1 MVALFII
8 ATFLFFLGIDY
19 LIQRK
24 RRPAEAVE
32 RANPRTERF
41 VIPRGYFFSP
51 KHAWVELLGTGEA
64 RVGIDDF
71 IQKVVGAIDSIRTV
85 PVNTVVKRGDPILT
99 IVQNG
104 RALKIASPISG
115 RVLEVNHALTQSPEL
130 LRQDPYLAGWV
141 ARIEPESLGTE
152 LKTLNLAE
160 EAANWLRQEVARFR
174 DFITV
179 RTPQLATGVT
189 MLDGGVPM
197 TSILQGVEEN
207 VWRDFEREFL
217 TASREQA

>member
-8 ATFLFFLGIDY
+8 ATFLFFIGIDY
-19 LIQRK
+19 LIQRRQK
-24 RRPAEAVE
+24 SAEAIA
-32 RANPRTERF
+32 RARPLPERF
-41 VIPRGYFFSP
+41 IIPRGYFFSP
-51 KHAWVELLGTGEA
+51 KHVWVEVLRTGSA

-71 IQKVVGAIDSIRTV
+71 VQKVVGAIDGIRAV
-85 PVNTVVKRGDPILT
+85 PVNTNVKRGDPILT

-104 RALKIASPISG
+104 RELTVTSPISG
-115 RVLEVNHALTQSPEL
+115 RVLEVNEQLLHAPEL

-141 ARIEPESLGTE
+141 ARIEPENLGTE

-160 EAANWLRQEVARFR
+160 EAANWLKQEVARFR

-179 RTPQLATGVT
+179 RTPQLATGTT

-197 TSILQGVEEN
+197 IGALQGAEEN
-207 VWRDFEREFL
+207 VWRDFEQEFL
-217 TASREQA
+217 MAAREQA

>member
-8 ATFLFFLGIDY
+8 VTFLFFLGIDY

-24 RRPAEAVE
+24 RKPAEEIGRVS
-32 RANPRTERF
+32 PRKDRF

-51 KHAWVELLGTGEA
+51 KHAWVELLGTGQA

-71 IQKVVGAIDSIRTV
+71 IQKVVGTIDGIRAV

-99 IVQNG
+99 IRQNG
-104 RALKIASPISG
+104 RELTIASPISG
-115 RVLEVNHALTQSPEL
+115 RVLEVNDQLLQTPEL

-160 EAANWLRQEVARFR
+160 EAANWLRNEVARFR
-174 DFITV
+174 DFITA
-179 RTPQLATGVT
+179 RTPQLATGTT

-197 TSILQGVEEN
+197 TGVLQGAKED
-207 VWRDFEREFL
+207 VWRDFEQEFL
-217 TASREQA
+217 MASREQS

>member
-24 RRPAEAVE
+24 RKPIEAVG
-32 RANPRTERF
+32 RASPPAERF

-51 KHAWVELLGTGEA
+51 KHAWVELLGTGYA
-64 RVGIDDF
+64 HVGIDDF
-71 IQKVVGAIDSIRTV
+71 IQKVVGAIDGIRAV
-85 PVNTVVKRGDPILT
+85 PENTVVRRGDPILT

-104 RALKIASPISG
+104 RELTIPSPISG
-115 RVLEVNHALTQSPEL
+115 RVLEVNNLLMQSPEL
-130 LRQDPYLAGWV
+130 LRKDPYVAGWV

-197 TSILQGVEEN
+197 VGVLQGAEEN
-207 VWRDFEREFL
+207 VWKDFEQEFL
-217 TASREQA
+217 LTTHEQA